1 MAQPSGPRDE
11 EEALRRAEFILFLRQ
26 RGIRDRRVMRAIESI
41 PRTAFVSPDLS
52 RHAYSDQALPIACGQ
67 TISQPYLVA
76 YMTETLDLGERHKV
90 LEVGTGS
97 GYQAAVLSRL
107 SRRVYTLDRYRTLV
121 QAAETRFAALGITNI
136 TSMIADG
143 HLGWPAQAPFDRIL
157 VAAAAP
163 QIPGPLVD
171 QLREGGIML
180 IPVGPQG
187 GTQRLVRVDRTDAG
201 ITERDLMAV
210 RFVPLVPGRAA
221 SM

>member
-1 MAQPSGPRDE
+1 MPQPQGPKDE

-26 RGIRDRRVMRAIESI
+26 RGIRDRRVMRAIESVQ
-41 PRTAFVSPDLS
+41 RTLFVPPDLA

-76 YMTETLDLGERHKV
+76 YMTEALDVGERHKV

-107 SRRVYTLDRYRTLV
+107 ARRVYTMDRYRTLV
-121 QAAETRFAALGITNI
+121 QAAEARFGALAITNI

-143 HLGWPAQAPFDRIL
+143 YLGWPAQAPFDRIL
-157 VAAAAP
+157 VAAAAAE
-163 QIPGPLVD
+163 IPSVLVD

-187 GTQRLVRVDRTDAG
+187 GVQKLVRVDKSESGT
-201 ITERDLMAV
+201 TERELMPV
-210 RFVPLVPGRAA
+210 RFVPLVAGRAA